1 MQIRNMTQADLVKA
15 TGLSKPRISQYVNGT
30 YEAKQQ
36 ALYALAEA
44 LNVNISWL
52 MGNDV
57 PMEIDYEKLH
67 QEVNAC
73 ELIEKAYGK
82 EAFELIRSYLELD
95 QADREKFME
104 AFSMYTQLNPTD
116 QGKIRVEMKQML
128 WAKKCAEPQ
137 THLTKIAARN
147 GKFEERA
154 MTDSELNAI
163 MSLPDVDDLQ

>member
-1 MQIRNMTQADLVKA
+1 MQIREMTQSDLVKA

-44 LNVNISWL
+44 LKVNISWL

-57 PMEIDYEKLH
+57 PMEIDYEKLY

-73 ELIEKAYGK
+73 ELIQKAYGK

-95 QADREKFME
+95 HVDREKFME
-104 AFSMYTQLNPTD
+104 AVAMYSSLDVYDRGSIIERMKILLEQD
-116 QGKIRVEMKQML
+116 KYSVQKESSDGK
-128 WAKKCAEPQ
+128 
-137 THLTKIAARN
+137 
-147 GKFEERA
+147 A
-154 MTDSELNAI
+154 M
-163 MSLPDVDDLQ
+163 

>member
-73 ELIEKAYGK
+73 ELIEKVYGK

-95 QADREKFME
+95 QIDREKFME
-104 AFSMYTQLNPTD
+104 AISMYSQLD
-116 QGKIRVEMKQML
+116 VYDRGSIIERMKILLEQEKYSIQ
-128 WAKKCAEPQ
+128 KESS
-137 THLTKIAARN
+137 N
-147 GKFEERA
+147 GKA
-154 MTDSELNAI
+154 M
-163 MSLPDVDDLQ
+163 

>member
-1 MQIRNMTQADLVKA
+1 MSSTFRKRLIEAMQIRNMTQADLVKA

-57 PMEIDYEKLH
+57 PMEIDYEKLY

-73 ELIEKAYGK
+73 ELIEKVYGK
-82 EAFELIRSYLELD
+82 EAFELIRLYLELD
-95 QADREKFME
+95 QVDREKFME
-104 AFSMYTQLNPTD
+104 AVSMYSQLD
-116 QGKIRVEMKQML
+116 VYDRGGILERMKVLLEQE
-128 WAKKCAEPQ
+128 KYTVQKESS
-137 THLTKIAARN
+137 KD
-147 GKFEERA
+147 K
-154 MTDSELNAI
+154 AI
-163 MSLPDVDDLQ
+163 

>member
-73 ELIEKAYGK
+73 ELI
-82 EAFELIRSYLELD
+82 RSYLELD
-95 QADREKFME
+95 QIDREKFME
-104 AFSMYTQLNPTD
+104 AISMYSQLD
-116 QGKIRVEMKQML
+116 VYDRGSIIERMKILLEQEKYSIQ
-128 WAKKCAEPQ
+128 KESS
-137 THLTKIAARN
+137 N
-147 GKFEERA
+147 GKA
-154 MTDSELNAI
+154 M
-163 MSLPDVDDLQ
+163 

>member
-1 MQIRNMTQADLVKA
+1 MSSTFRKRLIEAMQIRDMTQADLVKA

-82 EAFELIRSYLELD
+82 EAFELIRLYLELD
-95 QADREKFME
+95 QVDREKFME
-104 AFSMYTQLNPTD
+104 AVSMYSQLD
-116 QGKIRVEMKQML
+116 VYDRGSILERMKVLLEQE
-128 WAKKCAEPQ
+128 KYTIQKESS
-137 THLTKIAARN
+137 KD
-147 GKFEERA
+147 K
-154 MTDSELNAI
+154 AI
-163 MSLPDVDDLQ
+163 

>member
-1 MQIRNMTQADLVKA
+1 MSSTFRKRLIEAMQIRNMTQADLVKA

-73 ELIEKAYGK
+73 ELI
-82 EAFELIRSYLELD
+82 RSYLELD
-95 QADREKFME
+95 QIDREKFME
-104 AFSMYTQLNPTD
+104 AISMYSQLD
-116 QGKIRVEMKQML
+116 VYDRGSIIERMKILLEDEKYSIQKESL
-128 WAKKCAEPQ
+128 
-137 THLTKIAARN
+137 N
-147 GKFEERA
+147 GK
-154 MTDSELNAI
+154 AI
-163 MSLPDVDDLQ
+163 

>member
-67 QEVNAC
+67 QEVNA
-73 ELIEKAYGK
+73 
-82 EAFELIRSYLELD
+82 FELIRSYLELD
-95 QADREKFME
+95 QIDREKFME
-104 AFSMYTQLNPTD
+104 AISMYSQLD
-116 QGKIRVEMKQML
+116 VYDRGSIIERMKILLEQEKYSIQ
-128 WAKKCAEPQ
+128 KESS
-137 THLTKIAARN
+137 N
-147 GKFEERA
+147 GKA
-154 MTDSELNAI
+154 M
-163 MSLPDVDDLQ
+163 

>member
-1 MQIRNMTQADLVKA
+1 MPSTFRERLIKAMQIREMTQSDLVKA

-57 PMEIDYEKLH
+57 PMEIDYDKLH

-73 ELIEKAYGK
+73 ELIQKAYGK
-82 EAFELIRSYLELD
+82 EAFEIIRLYLELD
-95 QADREKFME
+95 EEDRKKFME
-104 AFSMYTQLNPTD
+104 AIAMYSKLDND
-116 QGKIRVEMKQML
+116 DKAEIRGEMKQML
-128 WAKKCAEPQ
+128 KAEKYSIQ
-137 THLTKIAARN
+137 KELSG
-147 GKFEERA
+147 GK
-154 MTDSELNAI
+154 AI
-163 MSLPDVDDLQ
+163 